1 MTREQIV
8 AAIFDAE
15 QDMLKEAGLNP
26 VGESIQ
32 ILALADETPIVFVR
46 GDSDIIRKML
56 SYAVSCC
63 MDMAVEAGRS
73 QEWAEQWAKKISED
87 AIAISKL

>member
-8 AAIFDAE
+8 AAVFDAK
-15 QDMLKEAGLNP
+15 QDMLKEAGLQP
-26 VGESIQ
+26 AGESIR
-32 ILALADETPIVFVR
+32 IIMITGETPIVCVK
-46 GDSDIIRKML
+46 GDSDTIRKL
-56 SYAVSCC
+56 FSYAVSWC